1 VTLVEELKS
10 VIRLLPNTH
19 PRQWWHRPD
28 VAWARVSTSTRDRTE
43 VGVVMGSRFYTTYFK
58 DLIRLG
64 SGHIPIHF

>member
-28 VAWARVSTSTRDRTE
+28 VAWARISTSTRDRTE
-43 VGVVMGSRFYTTYFK
+43 VGVVMGSRIYTINFK
-58 DLIRLG
+58 DPIRLG
-64 SGHIPIHF
+64 SSSILIHF